1 MTPQGCEQSGRI
13 SLAPLTIPSADM
25 KVAVVNLRSFT
36 YEQLSLSSRFLLFF
50 FFLLSSKLLIHVLK
64 RTELVMEPNGTC
76 LETILSV
83 EINDIVTVI
92 AFFLLLL
99 PL

>member
-36 YEQLSLSSRFLLFF
+36 YEQLSLSSSFLLFF
-50 FFLLSSKLLIHVLK
+50 FSVVIEAADTCVEKD
-64 RTELVMEPNGTC
+64 RTGDGTQRHMSRNHP
-76 LETILSV
+76 IG
-83 EINDIVTVI
+83 
-92 AFFLLLL
+92 
-99 PL
+99 